1 MHCFGILIAKL
12 TNKQL
17 PEWPKHLPNVSVPL
31 FVTWTLTAN
40 HELRGCIGTFT
51 KQEIQKVLSRY
62 ALISALNDDRFDPV
76 QLDQVEGLTVAVSL
90 LVNFQQKKKAF
101 EWQVGRHGIEIFFQS
116 NNRHYSATFLPEV
129 AAQQKWDQNETLKHL
144 IKKAGYRGDYKEVLE
159 KISLTTYESSKV
171 SMSYD

>member
-51 KQEIQKVLSRY
+51 KQEI
-62 ALISALNDDRFDPV
+62 
-76 QLDQVEGLTVAVSL
+76 
-90 LVNFQQKKKAF
+90 
-101 EWQVGRHGIEIFFQS
+101 
-116 NNRHYSATFLPEV
+116 
-129 AAQQKWDQNETLKHL
+129 
-144 IKKAGYRGDYKEVLE
+144 
-159 KISLTTYESSKV
+159 
-171 SMSYD
+171 